1 MVRTSYLSFSG
12 LVAGIILLVHSACSN
27 NKSIK
32 EDSPTTDK
40 PTLAL
45 HTTLTAFSAG
55 GGDAEFSFGTNR
67 AWHIDALLQDED
79 TEVWF
84 KVAPLSGEAGERL
97 EVTVRVDPNAEYT
110 GRDLVLRLRTVPE
123 GTEPVLEERI
133 AIVQSKKNAI
143 LLGENRLD
151 VGSEEQTLTV
161 AVQSNVEYTVTLK
174 QGGDWIEELPESR
187 AAPGLD
193 ERTHRF
199 TVHANPDAQ
208 ERTGIIAFTDKDSEL
223 FDELT
228 VVQAAFVDPDPDRTA
243 LKALFDAAGGGGWTR
258 SDNWCSDKPLAEWYG
273 VETDAEGR
281 VTALR
286 LPQNNLSGAIL
297 KYVGKLTS
305 LRHLDLSYN
314 ALEEDLDF
322 FDEGTFQWRSHL
334 DDLLELETI
343 DMNHNR
349 LTEGLPITWSRMVN
363 LRYVDFSFNRLT
375 GGTPIPI
382 QWEPLYRNGKY
393 PDVILNGNYIGGS
406 AQDFLIRHPQW
417 GRIALQF
424 IRQKMMPEDGRGDLD
439 YEGVIL
445 PDFTFTDL
453 RDGTQHSMREVY
465 SANKLTMLLQ
475 WDPTDEAS
483 LHFGETFVKRFH
495 TLYNA
500 QGLDVVAITPKGD
513 EYRLAAERYLQTHD
527 VAWPVVTEYADAEG
541 KRMILPT
548 EPYPSFFMVDQY
560 GEVVE
565 DMFTGKRISDPF
577 WVSGNPPTTADI
589 VNRPFEIIDLLNKRM
604 NETLDWSTYQ
614 STDFSMDKKYETLQ
628 RATRGKGIDIVL
640 IGEAFTDV
648 DIETGFYR
656 QVMEFAMES
665 FFALEPIKSYRDYFN
680 VHMVYAV
687 SRDSHI
693 GYWND
698 GVKTALGVVREK
710 QQGSW
715 FDVELSIL
723 RTLPDYYRL
732 PVPSQIMVPTV
743 GVVVNNAE
751 GGVAN
756 LNSYGIKPC
765 FAFTGY
771 FYGERGL
778 TWGTFIHE
786 TAGHAFGL
794 LGDEYE
800 KWYDPSYYGSIS
812 DSDRRSLQKA
822 QNKGWY
828 LNLSLSNDTKQVPWS
843 HLIGHPRFP
852 YVGVYEGGFYYYRDV
867 WRSEDES
874 VMRSSESVRYFNAIS
889 RELITKR
896 IMELSGEEYTFEKF
910 LAKDSD
916 IGRPAKSAAS
926 ALRRRP
932 HRPDYHQPP
941 ILGD

>member
-1 MVRTSYLSFSG
+1 MTRFRKTSLIFFASFLLAFFTGCSDSKGTDDPLPAQSYLTIENRPSTFGSEG
-12 LVAGIILLVHSACSN
+12 GSV
-27 NKSIK
+27 
-32 EDSPTTDK
+32 P
-40 PTLAL
+40 
-45 HTTLTAFSAG
+45 LT
-55 GGDAEFSFGTNR
+55 FGTNR

-84 KVAPLSGEAGERL
+84 QIAPLSGEAGERI

-110 GRDLVLRLRTVPE
+110 VRDLVLRLRTVPE
-123 GTEPVLEERI
+123 GTETVLEERI
-133 AIVQSKKNAI
+133 AISQSKKNAI
-143 LLGENRLD
+143 LLGENRLEI
-151 VGSEEQTLTV
+151 GNEEQTLTV

-199 TVHANPDAQ
+199 TVLANPDAQ
-208 ERTGIIAFTDKDSEL
+208 ERTGIIVFTDKDSDL
-223 FDELT
+223 SDELT
-228 VVQAAFVDPDPDRTA
+228 VVQAAWVDSDPERTA
-243 LKALFDAAGGGGWTR
+243 LEALYDAAGGGGWTR

-286 LPQNNLSGAIL
+286 LPENNLSGAIL

-305 LRHLDLSYN
+305 LRHLDLSRN

-322 FDEGTFQWRSHL
+322 FNAETKQWCSHL

-349 LTEGLPITWSRMVN
+349 LTAGLPMGWSRMVN
-363 LRYVDFSFNRLT
+363 LRYVDLSSNRLS

-393 PDVILNGNYIGGS
+393 PDVILNDNYIGGS
-406 AQDFLIRHPQW
+406 INDFLIRHPQW

-424 IRQKMMPEDGRGDLD
+424 IRQKMMAEGNEGRGGLD

-453 RDGTQHSMREVY
+453 RDGTQHSIREVY

-483 LHFGETFVKRFH
+483 LRFGETFVKRFH

-500 QGLDVVAITPKGD
+500 QGLDVVAITPEGD

-560 GEVVE
+560 GEVIE
-565 DMFTGKRISDPF
+565 DMYTGKWISDPF

-589 VNRPFEIIDLLNKRM
+589 VNRPFEIVDLLNKRM
-604 NETLDWSTYQ
+604 NKTFELSTYQ

-665 FFALEPIKSYRDYFN
+665 FFALEPLKSYREYFN

-687 SRDSHI
+687 SRDAYI

-710 QQGSW
+710 QGTW
-715 FDVELSIL
+715 FDAELSIL
-723 RTLPDYYRL
+723 RTLPNYYRL
-732 PVPSQIMVPTV
+732 PVPSQTLVPVV
-743 GVVVNNAE
+743 GVVVNNDE
-751 GGVAN
+751 GGVAY
-756 LNSYGIKPC
+756 LNSIGIKPC

-771 FYGERGL
+771 LYGERGL
-778 TWGTFIHE
+778 TRGTFIHE

-800 KWYDPSYYGSIS
+800 IWYDPSYFGSIS
-812 DSDRRSLQKA
+812 DSDRRSVQKA
-822 QNKGWY
+822 QNKGWH
-828 LNLSLSNDTKQVPWS
+828 LNLSLSNDTKQVSWS
-843 HLIGHPRFP
+843 HLIGHQRFP
-852 YVGVYEGGFYYYRDV
+852 YVGVYEGGGYYRHDV

-874 VMRSSESVRYFNAIS
+874 VMRSSESVHYFNAIG
-889 RELITKR
+889 RELIVKR
-896 IMELSGEEYTFEKF
+896 IMELAGEEYTFEKF

-916 IGRPAKSAAS
+916 IGRPTKSAAS

-932 HRPDYHQPP
+932 HRPDDHHQPP
-941 ILGD
+941 ILGE